1 MNITSKEKRII
12 NIVRDLNVGECGE
25 QPEVENMHHRFQEIY
40 FSCAVDI
47 NMASCEGIIGSL
59 VKKNILVKESAEK
72 DIYKNTFYFS
82 EEYLQGGDHE

>member
-25 QPEVENMHHRFQEIY
+25 QPEVENMHHNFKDIY
-40 FSCAVDI
+40 ESCASDI
-47 NMASCEGIIGSL
+47 TVKSCKGIVGSL
-59 VKKNILVKESAEK
+59 VKKNILVQDDSDK
-72 DIYKNTFYFS
+72 DVVWNTFYFS

>member
-1 MNITSKEKRII
+1 
-12 NIVRDLNVGECGE
+12 
-25 QPEVENMHHRFQEIY
+25 
-40 FSCAVDI
+40 
-47 NMASCEGIIGSL
+47 MASCEGIIGSL

>member
-47 NMASCEGIIGSL
+47 NMASCSNINIGSPL
-59 VKKNILVKESAEK
+59 LIVSSHK
-72 DIYKNTFYFS
+72 
-82 EEYLQGGDHE
+82 Q

>member
-1 MNITSKEKRII
+1 
-12 NIVRDLNVGECGE
+12 
-25 QPEVENMHHRFQEIY
+25 MHHRFQEIFY
-40 FSCAVDI
+40 SCAVDI

-82 EEYLQGGDHE
+82 E